1 MIKSKTECSNI
12 IYSVPIC
19 LAVRT
24 FSRLSAK
31 SLFLIDQLKVF
42 FLHLELSSDQ
52 ENTKGFPNEWLWF
65 LGHRVEL
72 MPFQHLE
79 KFCE

>member
-1 MIKSKTECSNI
+1 MITL
-12 IYSVPIC
+12 C
-19 LAVRT
+19 LYAWQSEN
-24 FSRLSAK
+24 FLDF
-31 SLFLIDQLKVF
+31 LQNPFYLIDHLKVF

-52 ENTKGFPNEWLWF
+52 ENKKGFPDERLWF

-79 KFCE
+79 KVCE

>member
-1 MIKSKTECSNI
+1 M
-12 IYSVPIC
+12 PIC
-19 LAVRT
+19 LAVRN

-31 SLFLIDQLKVF
+31 SLFLIDHLKVF

-52 ENTKGFPNEWLWF
+52 ENKKGFPDERLWF
-65 LGHRVEL
+65 LRHRVEL
-72 MPFQHLE
+72 MPFQHLK

>member
-1 MIKSKTECSNI
+1 MPGSQKI
-12 IYSVPIC
+12 
-19 LAVRT
+19 
-24 FSRLSAK
+24 SRLSAK
-31 SLFLIDQLKVF
+31 FLFLIDHLKVF

-52 ENTKGFPNEWLWF
+52 ENKKGFPDERLWF

-79 KFCE
+79 KVCE